1 MQQKF
6 KHIHVVNPSDK
17 IWIPEDAILAVIK
30 PPEQCGKSKRI
41 FKVDKNDI
49 DQTEK
54 KFENII
60 R

>member
-1 MQQKF
+1 M
-6 KHIHVVNPSDK
+6 VNPSDK

-30 PPEQCGKSKRI
+30 PPEPCGKSKRI